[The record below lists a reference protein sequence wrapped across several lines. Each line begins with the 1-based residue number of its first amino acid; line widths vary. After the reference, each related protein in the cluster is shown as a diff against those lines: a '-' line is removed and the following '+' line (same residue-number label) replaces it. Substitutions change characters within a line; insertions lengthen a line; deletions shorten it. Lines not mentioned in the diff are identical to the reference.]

1 MDLFLNIFGTTF
13 DLFITMSYF
22 NNVLL
27 KREKNIS
34 KLLFFSCYVLIEIVL
49 TISSTLT
56 LYLPAEQKSLINSL
70 RSILLLLA
78 LTFLYEATLLRRLFH
93 AVSFHLL
100 AIFGEY
106 LFTMLMSLTQPDI
119 FDFPIEILQPIMS
132 FGSTIFLFLLTLL
145 FRFFWQKK
153 FREQTPSYSLLLF
166 STPVITLIILYF
178 IPYSNNAFIKSTP
191 LFCIITCVSFAL
203 LNVINYLLLENIS
216 RQEQA
221 MQKMKEM
228 ETQITFQKEKY
239 QQLGTAYKTNRR
251 LIHDTKKHYFTIQ
264 EYIKQEK
271 YALLT
276 EYMKNAIDDIEHSYI
291 SVNSGNLVIDA
302 FVSNFENISKNNGIM
317 MNTNIHLDT
326 KRIPITDYELCI
338 ILGNILDNS
347 YNACIQNAGEQNKIN
362 LTISIN
368 ESDFFYIR
376 IENTYKKTDTSRTL
390 QNPDFIE
397 HGYGIENVAKIVD
410 KNLGFLKY
418 DFEEMFSMD
427 IIIPIID
434 EKKRLHPPVKHRP
447 RLQ

>member
-1 MDLFLNIFGTTF
+1 MDLFLNIFDAAF
-13 DLFITMSYF
+13 DLFIVMSYL

-27 KREKNIS
+27 KRKENIS
-34 KLLFFSCYVLIEIVL
+34 KLLFFSCYVLMEIVS

-56 LYLPAEQKSLINSL
+56 LYLPEEQKSLMNIL

-78 LTFLYEATLLRRLFH
+78 LTFLYEATLLRRLFY
-93 AVSFHLL
+93 AVSFQLL
-100 AIFGEY
+100 AILGEY
-106 LFTMLMSLTQPDI
+106 LFTMLMSLIHPDI
-119 FDFPIEILQPIMS
+119 FNLPIEILQPIMF
-132 FGSTIFLFLLTLL
+132 FGSTIFLFFLTLL
-145 FRFFWQKK
+145 FCFFWQKK

-166 STPVITLIILYF
+166 STPVITLTILYF
-178 IPYSNNAFIKSTP
+178 IPYHNYAFIKSTP

-203 LNVINYLLLENIS
+203 LNVINYLLLENMS

-271 YALLT
+271 YDLLT
-276 EYMKNAIDDIEHSYI
+276 EYMKNAMDDIEHSYI
-291 SVNSGNLVIDA
+291 GVNSGNLVIDA
-302 FVSNFENISKNNGIM
+302 FVSNFENLSKNNGITM
-317 MNTNIHLDT
+317 SSNIHLDP
-326 KRIPITDYELCI
+326 KRIPTTDYELCI

-368 ESDFFYIR
+368 ESDYFYIR
-376 IENTYKKTDTSRTL
+376 IENTYRQTDTARAL
-390 QNPDFIE
+390 QNPDFLE
-397 HGYGIENVAKIVD
+397 HGYGIENIAKIVNQ
-410 KNLGFLKY
+410 KLGFLKY
-418 DFEEMFSMD
+418 DFEELFSMD
-427 IIIPIID
+427 IAIPIID
-434 EKKRLHPPVKHRP
+434 EKKRFHPPVKHKP